1 MWSAV
6 LLCACAHQASAPVV
20 PPPDATEA
28 GLAVRCAMGGADA
41 DEDGLAD
48 SCELDFARAFAPM
61 MVTAS
66 EGCNWDTSVEPA
78 RLGGEYLFAVQEMA
92 VNHVRIAYLPAYYR
106 DCGWQ
111 GIKCWLPFVDCAPHD
126 GDSEAVIIDV
136 VRGGSTSRWH
146 LDAVFLSAHCFGH
159 GTDCRWYRGAEL
171 DRFEWVDAPRGV
183 PVVWVA
189 EGRQANYPSRSA
201 CDAGHSTI
209 DTCDRNAMLYRF
221 PIRGSIQNIG
231 SRARPRGSPG
241 GCFSAAAVGSQS
253 AVPVPGVEEC
263 FWSDSE
269 RFGGWQRRDGNEGS
283 TPYARYL
290 VETGEF

>member
-1 MWSAV
+1 MSPRTDSRRGGFIRWLSTWSAV

-20 PPPDATEA
+20 PPPDAAET

-92 VNHVRIAYLPAYYR
+92 INHVRIAYLPAYYR
-106 DCGWQ
+106 DCGWR

-136 VRGGSTSRWH
+136 VRGSTPRSFGWPKDARRTTLPGPHATQVTPRSTPAIATRRCIASRFVAACRTS
-146 LDAVFLSAHCFGH
+146 DPGPGPAAH
-159 GTDCRWYRGAEL
+159 RR
-171 DRFEWVDAPRGV
+171 
-183 PVVWVA
+183 
-189 EGRQANYPSRSA
+189 
-201 CDAGHSTI
+201 
-209 DTCDRNAMLYRF
+209 MLQC
-221 PIRGSIQNIG
+221 RGSG
-231 SRARPRGSPG
+231 FAERGPG
-241 GCFSAAAVGSQS
+241 PWRMALADSASGT
-253 AVPVPGVEEC
+253 
-263 FWSDSE
+263 W
-269 RFGGWQRRDGNEGS
+269 
-283 TPYARYL
+283 
-290 VETGEF
+290 